1 MMKFLLIILILS
13 GIKIQENYAVLVC
26 SIDFEGQNC
35 VIDGD
40 CGLHGKCVAN
50 ELGIRSC
57 ECIEICSYGN
67 KCVSDD
73 ECGEKGKCTWV
84 HPQGRPWESVKRCK
98 CKEECIE
105 GTKCMFNEQ
114 CGENGICDRKY
125 SFIYSKV
132 GYCTCKTVKPPKVC
146 FDHKMCM
153 KDEDCGKYGKCKSK
167 PDTSNSYC
175 DCQNGVPWGKDCQTH
190 FDCWSSPMVGMNS
203 NYRCIEG
210 KCVGLSHQCWTYED
224 CATGAGYFCDFELGF
239 CLLDP
244 NEGRL

>member
-1 MMKFLLIILILS
+1 MENVLLMNWGFVPVNAS
-13 GIKIQENYAVLVC
+13 RYAVM
-26 SIDFEGQNC
+26 
-35 VIDGD
+35 VIS
-40 CGLHGKCVAN
+40 AFF
-50 ELGIRSC
+50 
-57 ECIEICSYGN
+57 
-67 KCVSDD
+67 DD

-153 KDEDCGKYGKCKSK
+153 KDEDCG
-167 PDTSNSYC
+167 
-175 DCQNGVPWGKDCQTH
+175 
-190 FDCWSSPMVGMNS
+190 
-203 NYRCIEG
+203 
-210 KCVGLSHQCWTYED
+210 
-224 CATGAGYFCDFELGF
+224 
-239 CLLDP
+239 
-244 NEGRL
+244 